1 MTLGEPLEIHMK
13 RKEMTATIPMHDYRA
28 ALQGAVSWLGDRY
41 LLAEPVAR
49 LNEERRPY
57 FAEQRRWH
65 PVVVAGALAKTS
77 R

>member
-1 MTLGEPLEIHMK
+1 MTLEVPLETHMK
-13 RKEMTATIPMHDYRA
+13 RKELTTTIPTHDYRA

-41 LLAEPVAR
+41 LLAEPVRR

-65 PVVVAGALAKTS
+65 PAVIAGALAKS

>member
-1 MTLGEPLEIHMK
+1 MK
-13 RKEMTATIPMHDYRA
+13 RKEMNATIPTHDYRA
-28 ALQGAVSWLGDRY
+28 ALKGAVSWLGDRY

-57 FAEQRRWH
+57 FVEQRRWH
-65 PVVVAGALAKTS
+65 PVVVAHAIAKIA

>member
-1 MTLGEPLEIHMK
+1 MTPEVPLETRMKHKELNTHM
-13 RKEMTATIPMHDYRA
+13 PMHDYRA

-41 LLAEPVAR
+41 LLAEPV
-49 LNEERRPY
+49 RRIDEHKPY

-65 PVVVAGALAKTS
+65 PAIIVGALAKTS

>member
-1 MTLGEPLEIHMK
+1 MK

-28 ALQGAVSWLGDRY
+28 ALKGAVSWLGDRY

-49 LNEERRPY
+49 LNEESRPY

-65 PVVVAGALAKTS
+65 PVVVAGAIAKIK

>member
-1 MTLGEPLEIHMK
+1 MK
-13 RKEMTATIPMHDYRA
+13 RKEHTIPLHDYRA
-28 ALQGAVSWLGDRY
+28 ALQGAVNWLGDRY
-41 LLAEPVAR
+41 LLAEPTPR

-65 PVVVAGALAKTS
+65 PVVVTGALAKTS

>member
-1 MTLGEPLEIHMK
+1 MTLEVPLETRMK
-13 RKEMTATIPMHDYRA
+13 RKEPTTMIPMHDYRA

-41 LLAEPVAR
+41 LLAEPVRR

-65 PVVVAGALAKTS
+65 PAVITGALAKN